1 MKTFQY
7 TITDPVGI
15 HLRTVTPLIKK
26 VKEFP
31 GHEMTITKG
40 ENTVNLLRSSAVL
53 KMAVKQGETVTVHVS
68 GDNEEAAAAALEA
81 FFRENL

>member
-40 ENTVNLLRSSAVL
+40 
-53 KMAVKQGETVTVHVS
+53 
-68 GDNEEAAAAALEA
+68 
-81 FFRENL
+81 

>member
-7 TITDPVGI
+7 TVTDPVGI

-31 GHEMTITKG
+31 GHEITITRG
-40 ENTVNLLRSSAVL
+40 ESTVSLLRSSAVL
-53 KMAVKQGETVTVHVS
+53 KMAVKQGDTVTVCVS
-68 GDNEEAAAAALEA
+68 GDNEEAAAAALET

>member
-31 GHEMTITKG
+31 GHEITIAKG
-40 ENTVNLLRSSAVL
+40 ENTVSLLRSSAVL
-53 KMAVKQGETVTVHVS
+53 KMAVKQGDTVTVCVN
-68 GDNEEAAAAALEA
+68 GDNEEAAAAALET
-81 FFRENL
+81 FFKDNL

>member
-7 TITDPVGI
+7 TVTDPVGI

-31 GHEMTITKG
+31 GHEITITRG
-40 ENTVNLLRSSAVL
+40 ENTVSLLRSSAVL
-53 KMAVKQGETVTVHVS
+53 KMAVKQGDTVTVCVS
-68 GDNEEAAAAALEA
+68 GDTEEAAAAALVA
-81 FFRENL
+81 FFKENL